1 MPNYNPAALIKRTC
15 GKTDVYSRAIYT
27 ICNDIMGGL
36 GPMFAIRTRNNN
48 DILRVLMTH
57 TKWNMI
63 LVGNVTTDEIQETN
77 LWGDVIQLAAEGELG
92 EERSPK
98 LAWIKVTH
106 QGILLQWTMNPL
118 WSGKASQLSKRFQ
131 KALTTLTKRFND
143 YDSWGDLK
151 LSPLIAE

>member
-1 MPNYNPAALIKRTC
+1 MPNYNPVSLIKKTE
-15 GKTDVYSRAIYT
+15 GKTDVYSKAIYT
-27 ICNDIMGGL
+27 ICNDIMGGT

-63 LVGNVTTDEIQETN
+63 LVGNMTSDEIQETN

-92 EERSPK
+92 EDRSPHVS
-98 LAWIKVTH
+98 WIKVTPH
-106 QGILLQWTMNPL
+106 GIFLQWTYNPL
-118 WSGKASQLSKRFQ
+118 WTGKASQLGKRLQ
-131 KALTTLTKRFND
+131 NALAILTKRFHD

-151 LSPLIAE
+151 LYPIVPE